1 MTTST
6 PGAALAAMEPPL
18 WLVMRIGCLECAMSS
33 GIIGIFR
40 KKEVAEYIAAK
51 LNDNCDWDI
60 DPITGYY
67 GEMEYIVC
75 ETPELDTIDPAF
87 ACHVSDLDLGQ
98 ESS

>member
-18 WLVMRIGCLECAMSS
+18 WLVMRIGCLQCTMSS

-51 LNDNCDWDI
+51 CNENCNWDI
-60 DPITGYY
+60 DPITGYT

-75 ETPELDTIDPAF
+75 ETPELDTIDPGFSAYF
-87 ACHVSDLDLGQ
+87 ADLDLGQ
-98 ESS
+98 ETP